1 MRALRRLAIGVVLG
15 MGVAAAFGFTGTARG
30 VLILQCSMP
39 VAVINYLYASRF
51 NRHPE
56 EIAGMIVIST
66 AISFAT
72 LPLLLYVVL

>member
-1 MRALRRLAIGVVLG
+1 VIGFVLG
-15 MGVAAAFGFTGTARG
+15 VAVAWLFGFTGAARG
-30 VLILQCSMP
+30 VLIVQCAMP
-39 VAVINYLYASRF
+39 VAVINYLYANMF

-72 LPLLLYVVL
+72 LPALLYVVL